1 MDLIMI
7 RELKFHAESQ
17 ILDIIDDFMNE
28 TSLDVDDVEYE
39 PVLNANGQV
48 VSFRI
53 RLVAE
58 V

>member
-1 MDLIMI
+1 MDLVMI
-7 RELKFHAESQ
+7 RELKHHAESQ

-28 TSLDVDDVEYE
+28 TTLDVDDVEYE

-48 VSFRI
+48 VSFRV

>member
-1 MDLIMI
+1 MDLVMI
-7 RELKFHAESQ
+7 RELKHHAESQ

-48 VSFRI
+48 VSFRV

>member
-1 MDLIMI
+1 MDLVLI
-7 RELKFHAESQ
+7 RELKHHAESQ

-28 TSLDVDDVEYE
+28 TTLDVDDVEYE

-48 VSFRI
+48 VSFRV

>member
-48 VSFRI
+48 VSFRV

>member
-1 MDLIMI
+1 MI

-28 TSLDVDDVEYE
+28 TRLDVDDVEYE

>member
-17 ILDIIDDFMNE
+17 ILDIVDDFMNG

-48 VSFRI
+48 VSFRV

>member
-1 MDLIMI
+1 MDLVLI

-48 VSFRI
+48 VSFRV
-53 RLVAE
+53 RLVSE
-58 V
+58 I